1 MTIEKAFYKV
11 SSAGTNQQFV
21 DNNIFTRSD

>member
-1 MTIEKAFYKV
+1 MTIEKAFCKV

-21 DNNIFTRSD
+21 DNNIFALLD